1 MAIALAVGAVGCNHS
16 PPDDPADSPGKSPA
30 APPWFEDVTDAV
42 GLNFKHDCG
51 PTGTFFMPQSMYGGV
66 ALFDA
71 DGDGRLDILLLQG
84 AGPNTGVGNR
94 LYLQTPDG
102 KFRDASAGSG
112 LDFDGWNVGVAIG
125 DVDNDGRPDVLITQY
140 CGSGCCSTRAAAS
153 SGTSRPRP
161 ASPTRTGGR
170 RPRSSIS
177 TATAGST

>member
-1 MAIALAVGAVGCNHS
+1 MLAVATALAVGCNPT
-16 PPDDPADSPGKSPA
+16 PPGGQAESAGTRA
-30 APPWFEDVTDAV
+30 APPWFEDVTDTV
-42 GLNFKHDCG
+42 GLNFTHDCG
-51 PTGTFFMPQSMYGGV
+51 PTGTYFMPQSMYGGG

-112 LDFDGWNVGVAIG
+112 LDFDGYNVGVAIG

-140 CGSGCCSTRAAAS
+140 
-153 SGTSRPRP
+153 
-161 ASPTRTGGR
+161 TGARLLRNEG
-170 RPRSSIS
+170 
-177 TATAGST
+177 GGVLGD